1 MKKILVCSI
10 AILLMITVGWSQQN
24 KPAPVLDQQIRKRLV
39 ENIIRELKANY
50 VAPEKVKDIE
60 AVLRTKFQNGDY
72 DKLET
77 PARFAT
83 AITQDLRTISNDLH
97 LFVTYDPVL
106 EKRLISHPPTLSV
119 KLEELPPTTEQLAE
133 MRASN
138 FNFRKLEILRGNV
151 GYLDLRSFMD
161 LTYAKN
167 TAVGAMSFL
176 ANSDAV
182 IIDLRKNPGGYVNL
196 NIFLASYFFG
206 AKPVELLSRY
216 HRDSNV
222 TVKEFTLAKLPG
234 KRMPDTP
241 LYILTSSETGSAAER
256 FAFIM
261 QQRKRATLIGEK
273 TSGAGYGNKEYPI
286 GDGFVFYVSVFSNFD
301 GRTKSD
307 WQGKGIEPDINVPAD
322 KALGVAHLEA
332 IKTLAAKA
340 TNETKKRQLSWLI
353 PLLDF
358 ETNGAKKV
366 SLTLLEKYAGKYKPE
381 IIVALEGDQLY
392 FTGASGNKRKLFA
405 LADDCFLIEDSS
417 VPSEN
422 QARVKFFKNENG
434 DISELQLVISD
445 GRAFSRIRETK

>member
-1 MKKILVCSI
+1 MKKILLCLI
-10 AILLMITVGWSQQN
+10 AIVLLFTVGWSQQN
-24 KPAPVLDQQIRKRLV
+24 KPTVVLDQQIRKQLV
-39 ENIIRELKANY
+39 ENIIRELKAKY
-50 VAPEKVKDIE
+50 VVPEKVKDIE
-60 AVLRTKFQNGDY
+60 TALRAKFQNGDY

-77 PARFAT
+77 PSRFAS
-83 AITQDLRTISNDLH
+83 ALTQDLRTVANDLH
-97 LFVTYDPVL
+97 LFVTYDPEL
-106 EKRLISHPPTLSV
+106 EKKLIAHPPTPSV
-119 KLEELPPTTEQLAE
+119 KLEELPPTPEQIAE
-133 MRASN
+133 MRAAN

-161 LTYAKN
+161 LTYAKT

-222 TVKEFTLAKLPG
+222 TVKESTLAKLPG

-241 LYILTSSETGSAAER
+241 LYILTSQGTGSAAER

-261 QQRKRATLIGEK
+261 QQRNRATLIGEK
-273 TSGAGYGNKEYPI
+273 TSGADYGNKEYPI
-286 GDGFVFYVSVFSNFD
+286 GEGFVFYVSVFSNFD
-301 GRTKSD
+301 GRPKSD

-322 KALGVAHLEA
+322 KALGTAHLEA

-340 TNETKKRQLSWLI
+340 ANENKKQKLSWLI
-353 PLLDF
+353 PLLDL

-366 SLTLLEKYAGKYKPE
+366 SPTLLEKYAGKYTPD

-392 FTGASGNKRKLFA
+392 FTGASGIKRKLSA
-405 LADDCFLIEDSS
+405 LADDYFLIEDAS
-417 VPSEN
+417 VPAEN
-422 QARVKFFKNENG
+422 QARVKFLVNDKGEV
-434 DISELQLVISD
+434 SELQLVISD
-445 GRAFSRIRETK
+445 GRAFSRVRGSK